1 MRDARASLGDRDLVD
16 RIRCGEATAEDEFAR
31 RYADRL
37 RAMMFARTRNH
48 EDAEDLA
55 QDSLLAVLE
64 ALRRGD
70 LASSERLDAFVR
82 GTARN
87 VANNHL
93 RALARTPLEV
103 PLTED
108 VPAGSVTSDLEA
120 EERLALALDL
130 VARHGGL
137 DGEILRSSLVNGLTP
152 VEIGKTLHMSSAL
165 VRTRKSRAARRLGAE
180 IGALSQRDG
189 PMR

>member
-1 MRDARASLGDRDLVD
+1 MRGK
-16 RIRCGEATAEDEFAR
+16 
-31 RYADRL
+31 
-37 RAMMFARTRNH
+37 
-48 EDAEDLA
+48 
-55 QDSLLAVLE
+55 
-64 ALRRGD
+64 
-70 LASSERLDAFVR
+70 
-82 GTARN
+82 ARN